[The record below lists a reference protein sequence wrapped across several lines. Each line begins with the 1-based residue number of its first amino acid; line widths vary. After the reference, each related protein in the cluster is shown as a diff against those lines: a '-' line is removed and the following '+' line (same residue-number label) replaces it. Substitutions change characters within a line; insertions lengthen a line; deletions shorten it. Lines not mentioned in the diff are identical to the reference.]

1 MLMKPVASPSSPL
14 AAPRRILLGVTGGIA
29 AYKAAELLRLL
40 QQAGHDV
47 RVVMTRAA
55 MEFVRP
61 LTFQALSGKPV
72 HSDLLDPN
80 AEAAMG
86 HIELARWAERIL
98 IAPASA
104 DVIAR
109 LAHGQADDLLAAVCL
124 ASEAPLALAPAMN
137 RAMWAHAATAA
148 NMRTVQR
155 RGAQLWGPDEGLQAC
170 GEVGPGRMIEPAE
183 LAQRMQRW
191 LVPGDLQGLRVLVTS
206 GPTHEPLDPVRYLG
220 NRSSGRMGHAV
231 AAAAAEAGAEVT
243 LVTGPVALSDP
254 AGMHAVVRVKT
265 AQDMHAACMARAA
278 DADIFIAVAAVADFR
293 PANLAA
299 NKIKK
304 GSTEPVSLELVRN
317 PDILAAITALPNA
330 PFSVGFAAETENLA
344 GYAQAKLHD
353 KRVQMI
359 AANHVSDCVGFEA
372 EDNALTLFSAQGQ
385 EELPNAPKTELA
397 RQLIQRIAMHYTKN
411 MKQHLE
417 TTA

>member
-1 MLMKPVASPSSPL
+1 MLMKPAASPSPSV
-14 AAPRRILLGVTGGIA
+14 AVPRRILLGVSGGIA
-29 AYKAAELLRLL
+29 AYKAAELLRVL
-40 QQAGHDV
+40 QQAGHEV

-124 ASEAPLALAPAMN
+124 ASEAPVAIAPAMN
-137 RAMWAHAATAA
+137 RAMWAHAATAE
-148 NMRTVQR
+148 NIQTLQR
-155 RGAQLWGPDEGLQAC
+155 RGVQVWGPDEGVQAC
-170 GEVGPGRMIEPAE
+170 GEVGPGRMLEPTE
-183 LAQRMQRW
+183 LAQRMQHW
-191 LVPGDLQGLRVLVTS
+191 LAPGVLQGVRVLVTS

-231 AAAAAEAGAEVT
+231 AAAAAEAGAHVT
-243 LVTGPVALSDP
+243 LVSGPVALPDP
-254 AGMHAVVRVKT
+254 ADMQEVLPVKT
-265 AQDMHAACMARAA
+265 AQDMHAACMARASGT
-278 DADIFIAVAAVADFR
+278 DIFIAVAAVADFR
-293 PANLAA
+293 PAEVMS

-304 GSTEPVSLELVRN
+304 GDAQDVSLKLVRN
-317 PDILAAITALPNA
+317 PDILADIAALPDA
-330 PFSVGFAAETENLA
+330 PFTVGFAAETEKLA
-344 GYAQAKLHD
+344 EYAQAKLRE

-359 AANHVSDCVGFEA
+359 AANRVSASAGFEA

-385 EELPNAPKTELA
+385 EELPHAAKTELA
-397 RQLIQRIAMHYTKN
+397 RQLIQRIAMHYNKR
-411 MKQHLE
+411 QE
-417 TTA
+417 PSA

>member
-1 MLMKPVASPSSPL
+1 MLMKPAASTSPSV
-14 AAPRRILLGVTGGIA
+14 AVPRRILLGVSGGIA
-29 AYKAAELLRLL
+29 AYKAAELLRVL
-40 QQAGHDV
+40 QQAGHEV

-124 ASEAPLALAPAMN
+124 ASEAPVAIAPAMN
-137 RAMWAHAATAA
+137 RAMWAHAATAE
-148 NMRTVQR
+148 NIQTLQR
-155 RGAQLWGPDEGLQAC
+155 RGVQVWGPDEGVQAC
-170 GEVGPGRMIEPAE
+170 GEVGPGRMLEPTE
-183 LAQRMQRW
+183 LAQRMQHW
-191 LVPGDLQGLRVLVTS
+191 LAPGVLQGVRVLVTS

-231 AAAAAEAGAEVT
+231 AAAAAEAGAHVT
-243 LVTGPVALSDP
+243 LVSGPVALPEP
-254 AGMHAVVRVKT
+254 ADMQEVLPVKT
-265 AQDMHAACMARAA
+265 AQDMHAACMARASGT
-278 DADIFIAVAAVADFR
+278 DIFIAVAAVADFR
-293 PANLAA
+293 PAEVMS

-304 GSTEPVSLELVRN
+304 GDAQDVSLKLVRN
-317 PDILAAITALPNA
+317 PDILADIAALPDA
-330 PFSVGFAAETENLA
+330 PFTVGFAAETEKLA
-344 GYAQAKLHD
+344 EYAQAKLRE

-359 AANHVSDCVGFEA
+359 AANRVSASAGFEA

-385 EELPNAPKTELA
+385 EELPHAAKTELA
-397 RQLIQRIAMHYTKN
+397 RQLIQRIAMHYNKR
-411 MKQHLE
+411 QE
-417 TTA
+417 PSA

>member
-1 MLMKPVASPSSPL
+1 MLMKPAASPSPSV
-14 AAPRRILLGVTGGIA
+14 AVPRRILLGVSGGIA
-29 AYKAAELLRLL
+29 AYKAAELLRVL
-40 QQAGHDV
+40 QQAGHEV

-124 ASEAPLALAPAMN
+124 ASEAPVAIAPAMN
-137 RAMWAHAATAA
+137 RAMWAHAATAE
-148 NMRTVQR
+148 NIQTLQR
-155 RGAQLWGPDEGLQAC
+155 RGVQVWGPDEGVQAC
-170 GEVGPGRMIEPAE
+170 GEVGPGRMLEPTE
-183 LAQRMQRW
+183 LAQRMQHW
-191 LVPGDLQGLRVLVTS
+191 LAPGVLQGVRVLVTS

-231 AAAAAEAGAEVT
+231 AAAAAEAGAHVT
-243 LVTGPVALSDP
+243 LVSGPVALPDP
-254 AGMHAVVRVKT
+254 ADMQEVLPVKT
-265 AQDMHAACMARAA
+265 AQDMHAACMARASGT
-278 DADIFIAVAAVADFR
+278 DIFIAVAAVADFR
-293 PANLAA
+293 PAEVMS

-304 GSTEPVSLELVRN
+304 GDAQDVSLKLVRN
-317 PDILAAITALPNA
+317 PDILADIAALPDA
-330 PFSVGFAAETENLA
+330 PFTVGFAAETEKLA
-344 GYAQAKLHD
+344 EYAQAKLRE

-359 AANHVSDCVGFEA
+359 AANRVSASAGFEA

-385 EELPNAPKTELA
+385 EELPRAAKTELA
-397 RQLIQRIAMHYTKN
+397 RQLIQRIAMHYN
-411 MKQHLE
+411 KQQE
-417 TTA
+417 PSA

>member
-1 MLMKPVASPSSPL
+1 MS
-14 AAPRRILLGVTGGIA
+14 GGIA
-29 AYKAAELLRLL
+29 AYKAAELLRVL
-40 QQAGHDV
+40 QQAGHEV

-124 ASEAPLALAPAMN
+124 ASEAPVAIAPAMN
-137 RAMWAHAATAA
+137 RAMWAHAATAE
-148 NMRTVQR
+148 NIQTLQR
-155 RGAQLWGPDEGLQAC
+155 RGVQVWGPDEGVQAC
-170 GEVGPGRMIEPAE
+170 GEVGPGRMLEPTE
-183 LAQRMQRW
+183 LAQRMQHW
-191 LVPGDLQGLRVLVTS
+191 LAPGVLQGVRVLVTS

-231 AAAAAEAGAEVT
+231 AAAAAEAGAHVT
-243 LVTGPVALSDP
+243 LVSGPVALPDP
-254 AGMHAVVRVKT
+254 ADMQEVLPVKT
-265 AQDMHAACMARAA
+265 AQDMHAACMARASGT
-278 DADIFIAVAAVADFR
+278 DIFIAVAAVADFR
-293 PANLAA
+293 PAEVMS

-304 GSTEPVSLELVRN
+304 GDAQDVSLKLVRN
-317 PDILAAITALPNA
+317 PDILANIAALPDA
-330 PFSVGFAAETENLA
+330 PFTVGFAAETEKLA
-344 GYAQAKLHD
+344 EYAQAKLRE

-359 AANHVSDCVGFEA
+359 AANRVSASAGFEA

-385 EELPNAPKTELA
+385 EELPHAAKTELA
-397 RQLIQRIAMHYTKN
+397 RQLIQRIAMHYN
-411 MKQHLE
+411 KQQE
-417 TTA
+417 PSA

>member
-1 MLMKPVASPSSPL
+1 MLMKPAASPSPSV
-14 AAPRRILLGVTGGIA
+14 AVPRRILLGVSGGIA
-29 AYKAAELLRLL
+29 AYKAAELLRVL
-40 QQAGHDV
+40 QQAGHEV

-124 ASEAPLALAPAMN
+124 ASEAPVAIAPAMN
-137 RAMWAHAATAA
+137 RAMWAHAATAE
-148 NMRTVQR
+148 NIQTLQR
-155 RGAQLWGPDEGLQAC
+155 RGVQVWGPDEGVQAC
-170 GEVGPGRMIEPAE
+170 GEVGPGRMLEPTE
-183 LAQRMQRW
+183 LAQRMQHW
-191 LVPGDLQGLRVLVTS
+191 LAPGVLQGVRVLVTS

-231 AAAAAEAGAEVT
+231 AAAAAEAGAHVT
-243 LVTGPVALSDP
+243 LVSGPVALPEP
-254 AGMHAVVRVKT
+254 ADMQEVLPVKT
-265 AQDMHAACMARAA
+265 AQDMHAACMARASGT
-278 DADIFIAVAAVADFR
+278 DIFIAVAAVADFR
-293 PANLAA
+293 PAEVMS

-304 GSTEPVSLELVRN
+304 GDAQDVSLKLVRN
-317 PDILAAITALPNA
+317 PDILADIAALPDA
-330 PFSVGFAAETENLA
+330 PFTVGFAAETEKLA
-344 GYAQAKLHD
+344 EYAQAKLRE

-359 AANHVSDCVGFEA
+359 AANRVSASAGFEA

-385 EELPNAPKTELA
+385 EELPHAAKTELA
-397 RQLIQRIAMHYTKN
+397 RQLIQRIAMHYNKR
-411 MKQHLE
+411 QE
-417 TTA
+417 PSA

>member
-1 MLMKPVASPSSPL
+1 MLMKPAASPSPS
-14 AAPRRILLGVTGGIA
+14 AAVPRRILLGVSGGIA

-40 QQAGHDV
+40 QQAGHEV

-124 ASEAPLALAPAMN
+124 ASEAPVAIAPAMN
-137 RAMWAHAATAA
+137 RAMWAHAATAE
-148 NMRTVQR
+148 NIQLLQR
-155 RGAQLWGPDEGLQAC
+155 RGVQVWGPDEGVQAC
-170 GEVGPGRMIEPAE
+170 GEVGPGRMLEPAE

-191 LVPGDLQGLRVLVTS
+191 LAPGVLQGVRILVTS

-231 AAAAAEAGAEVT
+231 ATAAAEAGAHVT
-243 LVTGPVALSDP
+243 LVSGPVALPEP
-254 AGMHAVVRVKT
+254 AGMQEVLPVKT
-265 AQDMHAACMARAA
+265 AQDMHAACMARASGT
-278 DADIFIAVAAVADFR
+278 DIFIAVAAVADFR
-293 PANLAA
+293 PAEVMSH
-299 NKIKK
+299 KIKK
-304 GSTEPVSLELVRN
+304 GDTQDVSLQLVRN
-317 PDILAAITALPNA
+317 PDILADIAALPDA
-330 PFSVGFAAETENLA
+330 PFTVGFAAETENLA
-344 GYAQAKLHD
+344 EYAQAKLRE

-359 AANHVSDCVGFEA
+359 AANCVSASAGFEA

-385 EELPNAPKTELA
+385 EEFPRAAKIELA
-397 RQLIQRIAMHYTKN
+397 RQLIQRIAMHYN
-411 MKQHLE
+411 KQQE
-417 TTA
+417 PSA

>member
-1 MLMKPVASPSSPL
+1 MLMKPAASPSPS
-14 AAPRRILLGVTGGIA
+14 AAVPHRILLGVSGGIA

-40 QQAGHDV
+40 LQAGHDV

-124 ASEAPLALAPAMN
+124 ASEAPVALAPAMN

-148 NMRTVQR
+148 NLRTLQSCGVHV
-155 RGAQLWGPDEGLQAC
+155 WGPDEGVQAC
-170 GEVGPGRMIEPAE
+170 GEVGPGRMLEPAE
-183 LAQRMQRW
+183 LAARMQTW
-191 LVPGDLQGLRVLVTS
+191 LAPGALQGVRVLVTS

-231 AAAAAEAGAEVT
+231 AAAAAETGAAVT
-243 LVTGPVALSDP
+243 LITGPVALPDP
-254 AGMHAVVRVKT
+254 PGMYEVVRVKT
-265 AQDMHAACMARAA
+265 AHAMHAACLARAA
-278 DADIFIAVAAVADFR
+278 ETDLFIAVAAVADFR
-293 PANLAA
+293 PATSASH
-299 NKIKK
+299 KIKK
-304 GSTEPVSLELVRN
+304 GRAEGMSIELVRN
-317 PDILAAITALPNA
+317 PDILADMAALPSA
-330 PFSVGFAAETENLA
+330 PFTVGFAAETENLA
-344 GYAQAKLHD
+344 EYAQAKLRE
-353 KRVQMI
+353 KGVQMI
-359 AANHVSDCVGFEA
+359 AANHVSAEEGFEA

-385 EELPNAPKTELA
+385 EELPRAAKTELA
-397 RQLIQRIAMHYTKN
+397 RQLIQRIAMHYD
-411 MKQHLE
+411 KQQE
-417 TTA
+417 PSA

>member
-1 MLMKPVASPSSPL
+1 MLMKPAASPSPSV
-14 AAPRRILLGVTGGIA
+14 AVPRRILLGVSGGIA
-29 AYKAAELLRLL
+29 AYKAAELLRVL
-40 QQAGHDV
+40 QQAGHEV

-124 ASEAPLALAPAMN
+124 ASEAPVAIAPAMN
-137 RAMWAHAATAA
+137 RAMWAHAATAE
-148 NMRTVQR
+148 NIQTLQR
-155 RGAQLWGPDEGLQAC
+155 RGVQVWGPDEGVQAC
-170 GEVGPGRMIEPAE
+170 GEVGPGRMLEPTE
-183 LAQRMQRW
+183 LAQRMQHW
-191 LVPGDLQGLRVLVTS
+191 LAPGILQGLRVLVTS

-231 AAAAAEAGAEVT
+231 AAAAAEAGAHVT
-243 LVTGPVALSDP
+243 LVSGPVALPDP
-254 AGMHAVVRVKT
+254 ADMQEVLPVKT
-265 AQDMHAACMARAA
+265 AQDMHAACMARASG
-278 DADIFIAVAAVADFR
+278 ADIFIAVAAVADFR
-293 PANLAA
+293 PAEVMS

-304 GSTEPVSLELVRN
+304 GDAQDVSLKLVRN
-317 PDILAAITALPNA
+317 PDILADIAALPDA
-330 PFSVGFAAETENLA
+330 PFTVGFAAETEKLA
-344 GYAQAKLHD
+344 EYAQAKLRE

-359 AANHVSDCVGFEA
+359 AANRVSASAGFEA

-385 EELPNAPKTELA
+385 EELPHAAKTELA
-397 RQLIQRIAMHYTKN
+397 RQLIQRIAMHYNKR
-411 MKQHLE
+411 QE
-417 TTA
+417 PSA